1 MKTVISNT
9 NNTSLSDA
17 RYIFNKIIEHYR
29 WKLFSGLSFYH
40 YRKKEKERDYIIET
54 VLPALVEALKPI
66 GDYTEFFNEYLELKK
81 NELFYKV

>member
-1 MKTVISNT
+1 MQDIFLIKSLNITVESC
-9 NNTSLSDA
+9 LVD
-17 RYIFNKIIEHYR
+17 Y
-29 WKLFSGLSFYH
+29 LFTITV
-40 YRKKEKERDYIIET
+40 KKEKERDYIIET